1 MEEQSTDRLCVGV
14 VAILAF
20 KAVYELELKRRENDK
35 KILAVYGEMRDM
47 MAALAQYVVSLPM
60 CASLNTYTCLKVAYR
75 QERRRGRAR
84 RRLDQVPHDTTRPR
98 DCSRHQEVRE
108 LV

>member
-1 MEEQSTDRLCVGV
+1 MTT

-47 MAALAQYVVSLPM
+47 MGALAQ
-60 CASLNTYTCLKVAYR
+60 
-75 QERRRGRAR
+75 
-84 RRLDQVPHDTTRPR
+84 
-98 DCSRHQEVRE
+98 
-108 LV
+108 